1 MSDLSIIPLEDW
13 FETQLAQDW
22 NGAVGTVYVLD
33 TPSYTPTTTNTYI
46 VVNPW
51 KTNMQIAEITDYDST
66 ANTLTVSNV
75 TLLKGLGINST
86 APASSHATGSKV
98 IISDNYQFWADIQTA
113 INSKLDDTGGT
124 MTGLLQFSGTTHA
137 GIKLLSLTTVQR
149 DALSASNGM
158 IIYNST
164 TGELNQYIG
173 GAWSAVA
180 AGSTQPTASTT
191 VLGKMKTDVTPAGD
205 PVALIQDNPKYDA
218 LAGTSGTPSTSN
230 KYVTNDDT
238 TGTWP
243 IARGW
248 VGGTPYFGNGQ
259 DGDVT
264 IAAWT
269 TTLTR
274 DMFYNNLILQTGAI
288 LEAAW
293 FIVFVAWTLTQQGTG
308 LIRNNGGAGGNG
320 GTGWNG
326 SNGVNGAAGSAW
338 AAGAAAPG
346 GTLPASL
353 AWVIGWAGW
362 AGGTTSGSNGATW
375 TNGIAATNA
384 LGSNGVTGSL
394 AGGGGGAAQSAGGTG
409 GAYGSLATVTASKS
423 KIADYNS
430 ARNFACFLS
439 GTLTQF
445 WNNAG
450 NASAWGGGGG
460 GGNNNGTGW
469 DGRGGGGGGGGG
481 SGWNGWNVVVFAKTV
496 ITASNTLLQAIGGN
510 GGNGWLGWNWGG
522 GSTQFGVGWGGGGS
536 KWLGGNGGVVV
547 LVYKTLTSGTI
558 VTDVIAG
565 TAWTNG
571 NGGTGT
577 SPGSNGTAATSTT
590 TTSVAW
596 QAITITL

>member
-22 NGAVGTVYVLD
+22 NGATGTVYVLD

-164 TGELNQYIG
+164 TGEVNQYIG

-218 LAGTSGTPSTSN
+218 LAGTSGTPSSSN

-238 TGTWP
+238 AVAATANEVARRWATGNVTVITEAAWTSSTEAASTAFVQQEITANTSKVNITTSDTTVTGTASETT
-243 IARGW
+243 IY
-248 VGGTPYFGNGQ
+248 TT
-259 DGDVT
+259 T
-264 IAAWT
+264 IAAN
-269 TTLTR
+269 TL
-274 DMFYNNLILQTGAI
+274 
-288 LEAAW
+288 
-293 FIVFVAWTLTQQGTG
+293 GT
-308 LIRNNGGAGGNG
+308 NNGVEGR
-320 GTGWNG
+320 
-326 SNGVNGAAGSAW
+326 
-338 AAGAAAPG
+338 
-346 GTLPASL
+346 
-353 AWVIGWAGW
+353 IYF
-362 AGGTTSGSNGATW
+362 TS
-375 TNGIAATNA
+375 TNA
-384 LGSNGVTGSL
+384 STTDKVLKL
-394 AGGGGGAAQSAGGTG
+394 K
-409 GAYGSLATVTASKS
+409 YGSTTIATVTMTPDANT
-423 KIADYNS
+423 A
-430 ARNFACFLS
+430 
-439 GTLTQF
+439 LTF
-445 WNNAG
+445 KGYIDFMVLG
-450 NASAWGGGGG
+450 NASTSAQVGSVKI
-460 GGNNNGTGW
+460 NGVIARINTSNTQGIVEM
-469 DGRGGGGGGGGG
+469 
-481 SGWNGWNVVVFAKTV
+481 SGAESG
-496 ITASNTLLQAIGGN
+496 TASEVSTGALSLTLSI
-510 GGNGWLGWNWGG
+510 
-522 GSTQFGVGWGGGGS
+522 TQS
-536 KWLGGNGGVVV
+536 
-547 LVYKTLTSGTI
+547 
-558 VTDVIAG
+558 
-565 TAWTNG
+565 
-571 NGGTGT
+571 
-577 SPGSNGTAATSTT
+577 AAETF
-590 TTSVAW
+590 VAKH
-596 QAITITL
+596 AFLRKIN

>member
-22 NGAVGTVYVLD
+22 NGATGTVYVLD

-164 TGELNQYIG
+164 TGEVNQYIG

-218 LAGTSGTPSTSN
+218 LAGTSGTPSISN

-238 TGTWP
+238 TWTGP
-243 IARGW
+243 IARWGVW
-248 VGGTPYFGNGQ
+248 AAATFGNGQ
-259 DGDVT
+259 DGNVT
-264 IAAWT
+264 IASGT

-274 DMFYNNLILQTGAI
+274 DMFYNNLTLQTGAI
-288 LEAAW
+288 LESAW
-293 FIVFVAWTLTQQGTG
+293 FMIFVAGTLTQEGTG
-308 LIRNNGGAGGNG
+308 YIRNNGWAGWNG
-320 GTGWNG
+320 GTGGNG
-326 SNGVNGAAGSAW
+326 SNGVNGTAGTAW

-346 GTLPASL
+346 GTLPASV
-353 AWVIGWAGW
+353 AWVAGGAGGAGW
-362 AGGTTSGSNGATW
+362 QWAWSNASAG

-384 LGSNGVTGSL
+384 LGSNGVTWSL
-394 AGGGGGAAQSAGGTG
+394 VGGGGGSASASGWNGW
-409 GAYGSLATVTASKS
+409 AYGSLATATASKS
-423 KIADYNS
+423 KIADYNA

-439 GTLTQF
+439 GTFTQF

-450 NASAWGGGGG
+450 NASAGGGGG
-460 GGNNNGTGW
+460 GSGNNNGTGW

-481 SGWNGWNVVVFAKTV
+481 SGGNGGNIVVFAKSIV
-496 ITASNTLLQAIGGN
+496 TASNTLIQAIWGN
-510 GGNGWLGWNWGG
+510 GGNGGTGGNGGG
-522 GSTQFGVGWGGGGS
+522 GSTQFGVGGGGGGS
-536 KWLGGNGGVVV
+536 KWLGWNWGLIV
-547 LVYKTLTSGTI
+547 LVYKTLTSGSI
-558 VTDVIAG
+558 VTDVAAG
-565 TAWTNG
+565 TAGTNG
-571 NGGTGT
+571 SGGTGAG
-577 SPGSNGTAATSTT
+577 PGANGTAATSTT
-590 TTSVAW
+590 TTSVAG
-596 QAITITL
+596 QVITITL

>member
-98 IISDNYQFWADIQTA
+98 IISDNYQFWVDIQTA

-191 VLGKMKTDVTPAGD
+191 VLGKIKTDVAPAWD
-205 PVALIQDNPKYDA
+205 PVALITDNPKYDA

-238 TGTWP
+238 SATSANDKVYRLKANGKIDATMLEGNLPAIDGSALTNLPTETLGTS
-243 IARGW
+243 
-248 VGGTPYFGNGQ
+248 TS
-259 DGDVT
+259 
-264 IAAWT
+264 WT
-269 TTLTR
+269 TSWTAST
-274 DMFYNNLILQTGAI
+274 DI
-288 LEAAW
+288 
-293 FIVFVAWTLTQQGTG
+293 FVNAY
-308 LIRNNGGAGGNG
+308 
-320 GTGWNG
+320 G
-326 SNGVNGAAGSAW
+326 SNGTLI
-338 AAGAAAPG
+338 
-346 GTLPASL
+346 GTSNWNTVASN
-353 AWVIGWAGW
+353 
-362 AGGTTSGSNGATW
+362 SY
-375 TNGIAATNA
+375 
-384 LGSNGVTGSL
+384 
-394 AGGGGGAAQSAGGTG
+394 TG
-409 GAYGSLATVTASKS
+409 G
-423 KIADYNS
+423 
-430 ARNFACFLS
+430 S
-439 GTLTQF
+439 GTLTYSIF
-445 WNNAG
+445 FPVKSWATW
-450 NASAWGGGGG
+450 SV
-460 GGNNNGTGW
+460 TG
-469 DGRGGGGGGGGG
+469 
-481 SGWNGWNVVVFAKTV
+481 
-496 ITASNTLLQAIGGN
+496 TASWITV
-510 GGNGWLGWNWGG
+510 W
-522 GSTQFGVGWGGGGS
+522 
-536 KWLGGNGGVVV
+536 
-547 LVYKTLTSGTI
+547 
-558 VTDVIAG
+558 VTPL
-565 TAWTNG
+565 
-571 NGGTGT
+571 
-577 SPGSNGTAATSTT
+577 S
-590 TTSVAW
+590 
-596 QAITITL
+596 